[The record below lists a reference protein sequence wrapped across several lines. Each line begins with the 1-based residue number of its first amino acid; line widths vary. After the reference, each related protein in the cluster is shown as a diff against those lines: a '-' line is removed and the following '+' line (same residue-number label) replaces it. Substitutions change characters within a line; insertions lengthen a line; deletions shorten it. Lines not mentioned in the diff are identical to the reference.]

1 MRVLFTFI
9 FLTLFAAAL
18 SAQVVLQRD
27 NNLPRENDI
36 IHKQIVSYIS
46 PGEKGRNVFW
56 DFSKLN
62 PSDNKYVLTYKR
74 DVEETLIGIEH
85 NTMYKYEYRRDS
97 LFLCGFENPT
107 TRFIYKIPQLIWIS
121 PFVYGQQITNYSY
134 GEGIYCENYEFYKAE
149 KSTLAMDATGSLLFS
164 DSDTIHNV
172 FRLHTHT
179 EIIED
184 LYSKEKLANESKS
197 LITLDSLFVNYP
209 TDSTLLV
216 MDSYRW
222 YKVGYRYPIF
232 EVIESVNRT
241 NGKEI
246 SCYRTAFYYPMNEQY
261 YTLDID
267 PENENMRNI
276 FAYDN
281 QTDIDKEK
289 SELNSKSPTLHY
301 KYVFDHSANEILV
314 NYTLSTA
321 SDVEIL
327 LFDPE
332 GRQLWASSVVFRQG
346 GQYTES
352 IPLNDINQSIVILR
366 IKVNNTV
373 YGEKIIKSKL

>member
-1 MRVLFTFI
+1 
-9 FLTLFAAAL
+9 
-18 SAQVVLQRD
+18 
-27 NNLPRENDI
+27 
-36 IHKQIVSYIS
+36 
-46 PGEKGRNVFW
+46 
-56 DFSKLN
+56 
-62 PSDNKYVLTYKR
+62 
-74 DVEETLIGIEH
+74 
-85 NTMYKYEYRRDS
+85 
-97 LFLCGFENPT
+97 
-107 TRFIYKIPQLIWIS
+107 
-121 PFVYGQQITNYSY
+121 
-134 GEGIYCENYEFYKAE
+134 
-149 KSTLAMDATGSLLFS
+149 
-164 DSDTIHNV
+164 
-172 FRLHTHT
+172 
-179 EIIED
+179 
-184 LYSKEKLANESKS
+184 
-197 LITLDSLFVNYP
+197 
-209 TDSTLLV
+209 
-216 MDSYRW
+216 
-222 YKVGYRYPIF
+222 
-232 EVIESVNRT
+232 
-241 NGKEI
+241 
-246 SCYRTAFYYPMNEQY
+246 MNEQY

-352 IPLNDINQSIVILR
+352 ISLNDINQSIVILR